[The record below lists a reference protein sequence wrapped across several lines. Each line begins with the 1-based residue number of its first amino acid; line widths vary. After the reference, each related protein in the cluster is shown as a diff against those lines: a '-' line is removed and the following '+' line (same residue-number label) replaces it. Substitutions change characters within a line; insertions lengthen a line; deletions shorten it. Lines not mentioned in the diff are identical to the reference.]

1 MFKSSQNFVDCSRSY
16 PYLEAV
22 EEVLHVPL
30 VVAGHVEGLVHW
42 RDVEHDELVDVYG
55 PVQGGHHDSA
65 AAHAVP
71 SQAHT
76 AQIQLTGNKLRKNTF
91 RQNYTTDR

>member
-1 MFKSSQNFVDCSRSY
+1 M
-16 PYLEAV
+16 

-55 PVQGGHHDSA
+55 PVQGGHHDGA

-76 AQIQLTGNKLRKNTF
+76 AQIQLTGNKLRNIFLGKII
-91 RQNYTTDR
+91 RQIRQITHLTSFARSAAMRL